1 MFAVLSSPGPVGGS
15 GGFLCLQ
22 IHFVIVTTLG
32 LLTQTSSVVVRC
44 QPWFHLGLVA
54 YSFFWSSEGAYG

>member
-22 IHFVIVTTLG
+22 IHFVIVTTLPASDANKQCGRKMPTMVLSGTRG
-32 LLTQTSSVVVRC
+32 L
-44 QPWFHLGLVA
+44 
-54 YSFFWSSEGAYG
+54 